1 MVKGDRV
8 VDQTGG
14 ELRRAP
20 LTASEMSSQAS
31 AEQGM
36 ES

>member
-1 MVKGDRV
+1 MVEGDRV

-20 LTASEMSSQAS
+20 LTASELSSQAS
-31 AEQGM
+31 AEQGL

>member
-1 MVKGDRV
+1 MVDGDHKL
-8 VDQTGG
+8 DQTGG

-20 LTASEMSSQAS
+20 RTASEMSSRAS